1 MKEDELKGMS
11 KECVLEIFG
20 SPNHHD
26 PSGTT
31 EVFIYFIGIGC
42 VNNEYTADSD
52 LIEVW
57 ITIKDNAIF
66 KYSILKV
73 VLTASEIHIQ
83 IHTIIPWP
91 SKFNFHC
98 ILDFFFYLCLSE

>member
-66 KYSILKV
+66 KYSILF
-73 VLTASEIHIQ
+73 S
-83 IHTIIPWP
+83 
-91 SKFNFHC
+91 C
-98 ILDFFFYLCLSE
+98 G